1 MLDTSILRK
10 KHAKVKDMKLIQ
22 VNKFLY
28 PKGGADKYCLWLIEE
43 LSALGH
49 EVLPFG
55 MSHQQNIDSP
65 WSKYFTENIDYY
77 AKGGQLKMAKNL
89 IWNKEAAKKFGEL
102 LDESKPQLVHAH
114 NIYHQL
120 SPSILPEAKKRNI
133 PVIMTLHDYK
143 LVCPNYRMFCQGKH
157 CEACIKG
164 SYLNCLWKNC
174 YDSYPRSALAV
185 LESFLHNKVWHTYRD
200 NLDLLISPSAY
211 LKSKLVEA
219 GWPAEKI
226 RVLINPAPNYSPQ
239 EDGKNLLY
247 LGRLTKEKGVDVLL
261 KSLVGT
267 SEHLDIAGTGP
278 EEESLKQLAKE
289 LGVSSQVNFR
299 GHLSG
304 EDLEKIKKEA
314 KAIILPSIWAENMSL
329 VLLESLAYGKLII
342 ATTMGG
348 TPEVIKDGETG
359 WLFPA
364 GDHAAL
370 KECYHSLNNIT
381 PEEREFRKQKIKEL
395 IEPLAIEKH
404 LQNLLDIYQ
413 EVLNKY

>member
-1 MLDTSILRK
+1 MLDTSSLGK
-10 KHAKVKDMKLIQ
+10 KYAKVKNMKLIQ

-49 EVLPFG
+49 EVIPFG
-55 MSHQQNIDSP
+55 MSDERNIASP
-65 WSKYFTENIDYY
+65 WSQYFTENIDYY
-77 AKGGQLKMAKNL
+77 TTGNKLKIAKNF
-89 IWNKEAAKKFGEL
+89 IWNKGAAQKFEAL
-102 LDESKPQLVHAH
+102 LEETKPQLIHAH

-120 SPSILPEAKKRNI
+120 SPSILPEAKKRGV

-143 LVCPNYRMFCQGKH
+143 LVCPNYRLFSQGKH

-164 SYLNCLWKNC
+164 SYLNCIWKNC
-174 YDSYPRSALAV
+174 YDSYPRSTLAA
-185 LESFLHNKVWHTYRD
+185 LESFLHNKVWHSYRD

-211 LKSKLVEA
+211 LKSKLVAA
-219 GWPAEKI
+219 GWPEDKI
-226 RVLINPAPNYSPQ
+226 KVLINPAPDYNPQ

-267 SEHLDIAGTGP
+267 DEYLDIAGTGP
-278 EEESLKQLAKE
+278 EEESLKHLAQE
-289 LGVSSQVNFR
+289 LNISHQVNFR

-304 EDLEKIKKEA
+304 EDLEKIKREA

-342 ATTMGG
+342 ASQSGG
-348 TPEVIKDGETG
+348 TPEIIKDGETG

-364 GDHAAL
+364 GDSQAL
-370 KECYHSLNNIT
+370 NQQINALNQIS
-381 PEEREFRKQKIKEL
+381 PEERDFRRRKIKEL
-395 IEPLAIEKH
+395 IEPLSIENH
-404 LQNLLDIYQ
+404 LKNLLVIYQ
-413 EVLNKY
+413 EVLNK